1 MGLIL
6 LVGNMLTLGIT
17 LKNCDV
23 VILLNDTLSSDKVM
37 QMMYRCMSESE
48 LGDKKCGFVI
58 DLKISRVL
66 HSLISY
72 NIY

>member
-1 MGLIL
+1 
-6 LVGNMLTLGIT
+6 
-17 LKNCDV
+17 
-23 VILLNDTLSSDKVM
+23 
-37 QMMYRCMSESE
+37 MYRCMSESDS
-48 LGDKKCGFVI
+48 GDKKCGFVI